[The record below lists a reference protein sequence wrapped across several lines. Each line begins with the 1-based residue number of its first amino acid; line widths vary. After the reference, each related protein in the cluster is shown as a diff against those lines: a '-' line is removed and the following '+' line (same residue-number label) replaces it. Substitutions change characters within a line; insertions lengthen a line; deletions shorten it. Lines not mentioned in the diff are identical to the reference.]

1 MNGMSIFYEGGLSE
15 WLTRCGLGNAT
26 VASAAAAA
34 AVAAAAAMHSTARSQ
49 SSSVFIFSYENFCI
63 WAVTDVLATLVEG
76 LSPPS

>member
-49 SSSVFIFSYENFCI
+49 SKQLCFYFF
-63 WAVTDVLATLVEG
+63 L
-76 LSPPS
+76 